1 MGKSNVM
8 KLYPFQ
14 EIGAK
19 FLSEHSH
26 ALLADEQGLG
36 KTIQS
41 IRAMNE
47 LQARKVL
54 IVCPASV
61 KYNWAREIETWSKE
75 WYNVQVLEGRY
86 ARIERWADVV
96 ITNYDLLLSRSIF
109 EQIQQM
115 KFAIGIFD
123 EAHYLKTPSSQRTK
137 AILLRG
143 GVASRCVFKWFLTG
157 TPVLNRPVELFPLLK
172 AAAPEL
178 IKPYSSYNAFGKR
191 WCGGHYRQNGFGGE
205 WWDKGATNIE
215 ELNAKLTKSGFML
228 RRLKEEVLNELPEKT
243 YQILPISTSGL
254 GQSRFLTWSKTDAR
268 RVNLSKLE
276 PGELAKF
283 RHDLAIAKLPHVIGH
298 VKDLLET
305 KSKIVLFGYHRD
317 VLERLE
323 REFKLYGPALV
334 YGGITAKERDAS
346 VTRFQN
352 DPSCKVFLGQITA
365 AGTGITLTAADTAVF
380 AEISWTPGEIFQACD
395 RIHRIG
401 QKNAV
406 LIQFLV
412 YENTLEEF
420 ILRTVIEK
428 KETIHQIVERQA
440 EGSAAQLATK

>member
-1 MGKSNVM
+1 M

-14 EIGAK
+14 EEGVK
-19 FLSEHSH
+19 FLYEHS
-26 ALLADEQGLG
+26 ACLLADEQGLG
-36 KTIQS
+36 KTIQA
-41 IRAMNE
+41 IRAFSE
-47 LQARKVL
+47 LKARKVL

-86 ARIERWADVV
+86 ARIEKWADVV

-109 EQIQQM
+109 EQTQQT
-115 KFAIGIFD
+115 KFAVGIFD
-123 EAHYLKTPSSQRTK
+123 EAHYLKTPASQRTK

-157 TPVLNRPVELFPLLK
+157 TPVLNRPVELYPLLK

-178 IKPYSSYNAFGKR
+178 IKPHTKYESFGKR

-215 ELNAKLTKSGFML
+215 ELNGKLTKSGFML
-228 RRLKEEVLNELPEKT
+228 RRLKNEVLNELPEKT

-254 GQSRFLTWSKTDAR
+254 GKCRFLTWDKSDAR

-283 RHDLAIAKLPHVIGH
+283 RHDLAIAKLPHVISH
-298 VKDLLET
+298 IKDLLET
-305 KSKIVLFGYHRD
+305 KNKLVVFAYHRD

-323 REFKLYGPALV
+323 QEFRSHGTALV
-334 YGGITAKERDAS
+334 YGGVTAHERDELVS
-346 VTRFQN
+346 RFQN
-352 DPSCKVFLGQITA
+352 DVGTRIFLGQITA

-412 YENTLEEF
+412 FENTLEEF
-420 ILRTVIEK
+420 ILRTVIDK
-428 KETIHQIVERQA
+428 KETIEKIVE
-440 EGSAAQLATK
+440 KV